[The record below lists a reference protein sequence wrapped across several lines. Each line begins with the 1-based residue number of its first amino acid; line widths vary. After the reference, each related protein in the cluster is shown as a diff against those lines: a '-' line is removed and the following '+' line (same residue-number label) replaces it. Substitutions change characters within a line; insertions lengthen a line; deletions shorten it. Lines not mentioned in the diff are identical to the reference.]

1 MDATLFLENN
11 LRDNIKY
18 ENGKLISAVPL
29 KLLPEIA
36 DTAENNDEY
45 YLTTKHYV
53 DTKVEDVKEHS
64 NDIASALSSAV
75 SRVKNLEDFR
85 DAFNVTVKTGVSNK
99 PDITTGIANIG
110 SIVVKKDPDD
120 IATTYNFTVNVKDYA
135 PLNNPTFTGTPRS
148 THPSFDDYGTRIATT
163 KFVQDI
169 KTTIT
174 GTLDEEDLN
183 SLRAVSISLNK
194 DPTFAVTMNTALDS
208 KLDKSK
214 LSVSVPKA
222 TSTDYTSL
230 SVRKAGTITLNGT
243 AYNFNVKISDLAPLD
258 SPTFTGIPVAPNS
271 SNSSTSRIVT
281 VDDLETQVQSVV
293 NSTAGSLSDIQ
304 SSLSSVEEQTN
315 FNSLSIADLYSN
327 KQPLDADL
335 TSIASLTSKPASN
348 KYRIL
353 YSTAANTYNNTD
365 ISKAGLSLL
374 QQNDITAI
382 DTFLSVPRVDRTTNT
397 IVIDGNPSL
406 SWAGLT
412 AGTAVYATTA
422 GTAEKDSEGHTISSY
437 FVSQT
442 NFNSSVSSMTNTFTN
457 QISTINN
464 NLSTI
469 NNSLSTINTSITTIN
484 TSMSSITNGTI
495 VVEKAEKDS
504 EGNTIS
510 DYYAT
515 KEELAAGLSSL
526 LSGSAKAKQAEHADS
541 ATKDSAGNTI
551 SAYYLSKANGI
562 SQISVVRN
570 ATAGISIAKISATNG
585 NNESVLDTTLFITN
599 VAQLDTTAT
608 QVFTTTPQIKISE
621 TNYNIAT
628 SKDISDINSNISTLT
643 TTVNGKQASH
653 TLLTKISNLNS
664 VAANKVIY
672 TTAKDTFSTADIT
685 AAGLNLIKTS
695 TVPKDKILYTTAQNT
710 FGTADITIAGLSLL
724 KLTTAAEMLSY
735 ITGNDSSTGSQVGGG
750 GDNTVVNIT
759 VTNSVSATND
769 SQGNVISDYYLSKD
783 NGISSVTVTRSAT
796 AGISIA
802 KISATNGKGASVL
815 DTTLFINNVAQ
826 LSTTADQVFTKAP
839 KITISG
845 TNYDIATQKDITA
858 INTSISNLT
867 TTVNGKQASHTLLTK
882 ISNLNTVAKD
892 KIIYT
897 TAKDTFGTADITPAG
912 LNLLSQTSPA
922 AMLFYITNGS
932 DNTGSSGTGD
942 TTSNVVN
949 ITVNQALSAATADT
963 ATSAVSSDY
972 AAYDDVEGKKTTGK
986 TKIVD
991 KYLTNANATLTFLT
1005 KTDAAS
1011 TYLSQSNAAS
1021 TYLTQTAAA
1030 NDYLTK
1036 TDASN
1041 TYLTQTNATNNYL
1054 TKAGASST
1062 YVTKTE
1068 ANNTY
1073 ISYTDITGGGSSTG
1087 LGDIVTYNVSDVGSC
1102 QTFYGLCNTAANT
1115 GAKQV
1120 QITNNT
1126 NNMPLAKGARLFVK
1140 FTNGNTAN
1148 SITLQISDL
1157 DGDISTTAQQVF
1169 VAINSELL
1177 TCNSNSSNLTQ
1188 YVDPDFFIRNKN
1200 LYVEFI
1206 YTGSSWLLNNTLQ
1219 YRSYIATKDDKSQVI
1234 ADTYVKDVAFNQA
1247 SSSLVFTKG
1256 NGTATTT
1263 VELPNSIVDFST
1275 SGNILNYDRFNGT
1288 TGSVTLAQPQSFIG
1302 ICNTA
1307 AATQVKSVCIKDITD
1322 LSPGTVLLVKF
1333 INGNTYTGAVKLTIT
1348 DEGGNTLTDPYD
1360 ENICYQKNI
1369 KTDVSGST
1377 VNLGSVATNSWLKLT
1392 WNNTRFDAED
1402 VTETTAK
1409 SIGAINALNDSDG
1422 NQINTTYA
1430 KIGNTALTGTP
1441 TAPTPDTDSNSTQIA
1456 TTAWVRTLMANA
1468 TVTVADL
1475 AAFTGATSSTA
1486 GSKGVVPAPAKG
1498 DQDKYLK
1505 GNGTWETIDLSG
1517 YATTASLN
1525 NYAKK
1530 SDLGTLEISTG
1541 TTTISGLSTM
1551 SDVVNTVSTI
1561 KSQVS
1566 YYGTC
1571 TTAAVTSQ
1579 KTVSD
1584 ITDFVLQKGSRI
1596 TIKFT
1601 NTNTATNSL
1610 TLKVG
1615 STAAKPIYYAGNP
1628 IPVSAIRAN
1637 RTYDLVYDG
1646 TNYDIIG
1653 SLVWTN

>member
-1 MDATLFLENN
+1 MISFNFDLQRFGANLVKNGAAAALFVENN
-11 LRDNIKY
+11 LSDNVQY
-18 ENGKLISAVPL
+18 ENGKLISTVPL

-36 DTAENNDEY
+36 DTVENNDEY

-53 DTKVEDVKEHS
+53 DTKVENVKEYS

-75 SRVKNLEDFR
+75 SRVEDLEDFR
-85 DAFNVTVKTGVSNK
+85 DAFNVTVKTGVNNK
-99 PDITTGIANIG
+99 PDIITGIANIG

-135 PLNNPTFTGTPRS
+135 PLNSPTFTGTPRS

-183 SLRAVSISLNK
+183 NLSAISISLNK
-194 DPTFAVTMNTALDS
+194 DPAFAVTMNTALDS

-214 LSVSVPKA
+214 LSVSVPKT

-243 AYNFNVKISDLAPLD
+243 TYNFNVKISDLAPLD
-258 SPTFTGIPVAPNS
+258 SPTFTGTPVAPNS

-281 VDDLETQVQSVV
+281 VDDLEAQVQSVV

-315 FNSLSIADLYSN
+315 SNSLSIADLYSN

-335 TSIASLTSKPASN
+335 TSIASLTSKPASS

-412 AGTAVYATTA
+412 AGTAIYATTA
-422 GTAEKDSEGHTISSY
+422 GTAEKDSEG
-437 FVSQT
+437 
-442 NFNSSVSSMTNTFTN
+442 
-457 QISTINN
+457 
-464 NLSTI
+464 
-469 NNSLSTINTSITTIN
+469 
-484 TSMSSITNGTI
+484 
-495 VVEKAEKDS
+495 
-504 EGNTIS
+504 NTIS
-510 DYYAT
+510 DHYAT

-551 SAYYLSKANGI
+551 SSYYLSKANGI

-608 QVFTTTPQIKISE
+608 QVFTTTPQIKISG

-628 SKDISDINSNISTLT
+628 SKDISDISSNISTLT

-724 KLTTAAEMLSY
+724 KLTTAAEMLNY
-735 ITGNDSSTGSQVGGG
+735 ITGNDSSTGSQISG

-769 SQGNVISDYYLSKD
+769 SQGNVISDHYLSKD
-783 NGISSVTVTRSAT
+783 NGISSITVTRNAT

-802 KISATNGKGASVL
+802 KISAKNGKGASVL

-826 LSTTADQVFTKAP
+826 LNTTADQVFTKAP

-858 INTSISNLT
+858 VNTSISNLT
-867 TTVNGKQASHTLLTK
+867 TTVSGKQTSHTLLTK
-882 ISNLNTVAKD
+882 ISNLSTVAKD

-942 TTSNVVN
+942 TTNNVVN

-991 KYLTNANATLTFLT
+991 KYLTNANATSTFLT
-1005 KTDAAS
+1005 KTNAAS

-1021 TYLTQTAAA
+1021 TYLTQTAAT
-1030 NDYLTK
+1030 NSYLTK

-1073 ISYTDITGGGSSTG
+1073 ISYTDITGGSSSAG

-1115 GAKQV
+1115 GVKQV

-1126 NNMPLAKGARLFVK
+1126 NNMPLVKGARLFVK

-1188 YVDPDFFIRNKN
+1188 YIDPDFFTRNKN
-1200 LYVEFI
+1200 LYIEFI

-1234 ADTYVKDVAFNQA
+1234 VDTYVKDVAFNQA

-1263 VELPNSIVDFST
+1263 VELPNSISDFST
-1275 SGNILNYDRFNGT
+1275 SGNILTYYRFNGT
-1288 TGSVTLAQPQSFIG
+1288 ETSVTLAQPQSFIG
-1302 ICNTA
+1302 MCNTA

-1377 VNLGSVATNSWLKLT
+1377 VNLGSVAANSWLKLT

-1402 VTETTAK
+1402 ITETTAK

-1430 KIGNTALTGTP
+1430 KIGNTALIGTP
-1441 TAPTPDTDSNSTQIA
+1441 TAPTPDIDSNSTQIA
-1456 TTAWVRTLMANA
+1456 TTAWVRTLMDNA
-1468 TVTVADL
+1468 TA
-1475 AAFTGATSSTA
+1475 
-1486 GSKGVVPAPAKG
+1486 
-1498 DQDKYLK
+1498 
-1505 GNGTWETIDLSG
+1505 
-1517 YATTASLN
+1517 
-1525 NYAKK
+1525 
-1530 SDLGTLEISTG
+1530 
-1541 TTTISGLSTM
+1541 GLS
-1551 SDVVNTVSTI
+1551 DVTNTLNTVKNQI
-1561 KSQVS
+1561 P
-1566 YYGTC
+1566 YYGIC
-1571 TTAAVTSQ
+1571 TTAAATAQ
-1579 KTVSD
+1579 KEISD
-1584 ITDFVLQKGSRI
+1584 ITDFVLQKGSRV
-1596 TIKFT
+1596 TVKFT